1 MELYRV
7 RSRKATFR
15 LHHCWLIQKDAP
27 KWQETMPSSVSKS
40 TKACI
45 VSLSE
50 SNGVRFECSVDNVIK
65 APTLTSI
72 RSLGNKK
79 AKAKS
84 QVEIYSIEIA
94 ESGILKVQTDMV
106 KAIVERNAIAR
117 DNGQLKMFTVRVDPD
132 DVEASA
138 FIAAKRRSAMLDV
151 ELEIETKRQKLIA
164 LRRANDDASS
174 STNAP
179 ATESTE
185 PNSDNDDA

>member
-84 QVEIYSIEIA
+84 QA